1 LFSSA
6 SDASCLKYEPAK
18 VSLVGLV
25 EPKIFYGP
33 PNYGENPSM
42 DKKEVVAVL
51 KLDWPLETCS
61 GLNGDH
67 DGRGSKALQ
76 MVFHK
81 PPYGKQWNGKR
92 VVVTGNLFPAERGHH
107 YTPILIDVSE
117 IHLKEAR
124 P

>member
-1 LFSSA
+1 MLFSSA

-18 VSLVGLV
+18 VSLIGLV

-51 KLDWPLETCS
+51 KLDWPLETC
-61 GLNGDH
+61 GDRG
-67 DGRGSKALQ
+67 GRGSKALQ

-81 PPYGKQWNGKR
+81 APYGKPWNGKR
-92 VVVTGNLFPAERGHH
+92 VAVTGKLFPAEAGHH

-117 IHLKEAR
+117 IHLAEAR